1 MTDIA
6 NKTADLLARI
16 ALRDQAAFRALHDL
30 VGGRLLAIAMRVTQ
44 DRAQA
49 EDVVQEVLVG
59 LWKPRGVQPAGQTL
73 TLAWLCVVARHRA
86 IDLVRKRPPTTPL
99 TWQDEQ
105 GEEHSHDVAD
115 ESASP
120 LGQLLEIEGD
130 AVMQRCLRALEE
142 WPRQAVLLGYFE
154 GLTHIEISA
163 RLQRPLGTVKAWIR
177 RSLNSLRLCMEGQA

>member
-1 MTDIA
+1 M
-6 NKTADLLARI
+6 
-16 ALRDQAAFRALHDL
+16 
-30 VGGRLLAIAMRVTQ
+30 
-44 DRAQA
+44 A
-49 EDVVQEVLVG
+49 EDIVQEVLVT
-59 LWKPRGVQPAGQTL
+59 LWKQSGVQLAGQNRS
-73 TLAWLCVVARHRA
+73 LAWLCVVTRHRA
-86 IDLVRKRPPTTPL
+86 IDAVRKLQPTTPL
-99 TWQDEQ
+99 SWEDDE

-130 AVMQRCLRALEE
+130 DVMQRCLRALDE

-177 RSLNSLRLCMEGQA
+177 RSLNGLKLCMEGQA